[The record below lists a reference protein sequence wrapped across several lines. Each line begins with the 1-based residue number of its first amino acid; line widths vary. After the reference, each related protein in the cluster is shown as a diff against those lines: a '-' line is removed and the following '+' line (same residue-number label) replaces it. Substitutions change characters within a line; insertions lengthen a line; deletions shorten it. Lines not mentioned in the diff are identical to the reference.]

1 MPEFSGRKFV
11 TVAIVL
17 TYCLVI
23 VASIVLTVM
32 KLMELQVFLALI
44 SGLGTLTI
52 YIVKAYFDDKDRK
65 LEINGG
71 AK

>member
-1 MPEFSGRKFV
+1 MSQFSGRKFV

-17 TYCLVI
+17 TYCSVI
-23 VASIVLTVM
+23 VASIALTLL
-32 KLMELQVFLALI
+32 KLMEIQVFLALI

-52 YIVKAYFDDKDRK
+52 YITKAYFDDKDRK
-65 LEINGG
+65 LETNGG